1 MRQSIIS
8 TFPVLSGAIVALKR
22 LYIRRRRGF
31 SFQIAWHSDHQLL
44 LIGHAPVLLRGGYLR
59 FHSRENDGGSRMVG
73 RRKTASK
80 RSTKTRKSSRKT
92 PTKKS
97 SAKRKKLHV
106 AKKRN
111 LGRTAKGRARL
122 RKGQKREATKRLRS
136 TLKTAGLGLSEADH
150 VLREARKEETERIR
164 ISMRYTAALA
174 TPGD

>member
-1 MRQSIIS
+1 
-8 TFPVLSGAIVALKR
+8 
-22 LYIRRRRGF
+22 
-31 SFQIAWHSDHQLL
+31 
-44 LIGHAPVLLRGGYLR
+44 
-59 FHSRENDGGSRMVG
+59 MVG

-80 RSTKTRKSSRKT
+80 RKTKARKLRRKT

-111 LGRTAKGRARL
+111 LRSTAKGGARL
-122 RKGQKREATKRLRS
+122 RKRRKREATKRLRS

-150 VLREARKEETERIR
+150 VLREAKNEEAERIR